1 MPPADPRIVRW
12 TDHALVKADLL
23 GYTRTDVEAAVLD
36 GHSARMANTGAAD
49 WLVESGRLA
58 VVYNHPDGEDD
69 LAALVVTPMATRLA
83 FIER

>member
-23 GYTRTDVEAAVLD
+23 GCTRTDVEAAVLE

-49 WLVESGRLA
+49 WLV
-58 VVYNHPDGEDD
+58 
-69 LAALVVTPMATRLA
+69 
-83 FIER
+83 